1 MTSAGAGAGGG
12 PGVILI
18 TEGRTGDTGWCQV
31 VTSGRARPGG
41 HLVTMVPLDTAVV
54 SCHHLDTES
63 RGWRS
68 GARVE
73 TTDSSHC
80 S

>member
-31 VTSGRARPGG
+31 VTSGRVRPGG
-41 HLVTMVPLDTAVV
+41 HLATGPPGH
-54 SCHHLDTES
+54 SCGQLPPS
-63 RGWRS
+63 
-68 GARVE
+68 
-73 TTDSSHC
+73 
-80 S
+80 